1 MFDHCIY
8 FNTTALARTLERE
21 WVAAYKPFGLTPPQ
35 GFMLRAVL
43 AKPGIVQS
51 ELAAE
56 LAISRSTATRTLD
69 GLQKL
74 MFIERRLTESDGRE
88 TALYPTSEALQIKDQ
103 LNAASAAVTRRLK
116 AEMGE
121 ARFVTTV
128 ESVKEARSSID

>member
-21 WVAAYKPFGLTPPQ
+21 WTVAYKPFGLTPPQ

-43 AKPGIVQS
+43 AKPGIVQG
-51 ELAAE
+51 ELAFE

-74 MFIERRLTESDGRE
+74 GFVERRLTASDGRE
-88 TALYPTSEALQIKDQ
+88 TAIHPTGEGLRMKDQ
-103 LNAASAAVTRRLK
+103 LSAASAAVTRRLK
-116 AEMGE
+116 TELGE
-121 ARFVTTV
+121 DRFVATV
-128 ESVKEARSSID
+128 TRVKEARSNLD